1 MNQTAQRQKSLRL
14 IKSQAFSL
22 SKNPGF
28 QEEKTGDLAYMGLKI
43 VRM

>member
-1 MNQTAQRQKSLRL
+1 MAKMRPQRFNRCGL
-14 IKSQAFSL
+14 SL

>member
-1 MNQTAQRQKSLRL
+1 MSNKKISRFYLE
-14 IKSQAFSL
+14 IFFSL